1 MAKKI
6 FFFQDFDHSLK
17 INNKEDKIRELIYS
31 TDLSTDTNSI
41 KVYKKSL
48 FVEKAIQNMES
59 CEDLKSEKNK
69 VNQQTKKVKKKS
81 K

>member
-48 FVEKAIQNMES
+48 FAEKAIQNMES